1 MRKRISIGV
10 FLFFLGVLTF
20 LPRLLSLEAHWSS
33 DETLWMQRSLK
44 FVSGLEKGDFAETL
58 TASHPGVTT
67 TWLGS
72 AAIWMASGRDS
83 GAEWAKSTKFL
94 SPENLAR
101 LRFPIACL
109 SGVLILIAGGLVYR
123 LFGGRIASVAT
134 LFFAIE
140 PFLLA
145 ESRRVHTDVLTAEF
159 LLLTMLLWFCY
170 LEGETH
176 RRRYL
181 VSSGICFGLACLT
194 KSHAGAFLLFLPFLL
209 FWYVKQR
216 RLSGAKMFISA
227 LFFASMAVF
236 TVLCTWPYLWT
247 FTFGNRY
254 ISPLLFWGTGGTL
267 FWSWR
272 KLSKHASFSRTEL
285 IILSI
290 GLCLMA
296 GLLGTAAS
304 SVFDRMYN
312 ALTIAHELP
321 KLFFGKIRYNPGPL
335 YYPVMGFLWS
345 APLTLPLTLVAI
357 YGAWRQRPQE
367 KKAFRITVAL
377 LLFGVFY
384 YIGLSLVA
392 KKIARYLVICLPAV
406 SLLAAI
412 GAIYVSQHVRGKKWR
427 FLVLVAIIVLQTV
440 PVLRVHPY
448 YATYHFPLLPA
459 QWVAKNTTLGGG
471 VGLDVAAAYL
481 NAKPDAQRLQVRVS
495 RFSGNLNKYFVGKIW
510 RQNTHM
516 SLQRNIDFDYEVEY
530 VRDKQIQGTPVDAI
544 PKNSLPPSALQLH
557 KDFHRELEYVVRLN
571 GVDFVWIYRV
581 LDKRQNAVP
590 AETQ

>member
-44 FVSGLEKGDFAETL
+44 FVSALEKGDFAETL
-58 TASHPGVTT
+58 TAYHPGVTT
-67 TWLGS
+67 TWLGG

-123 LFGGRIASVAT
+123 LFGGRIAGVAT
-134 LFFAIE
+134 LFLAIA

-145 ESRRVHTDVLTAEF
+145 ESRRIHTDVLTAEF
-159 LLLTMLLWFCY
+159 LFLTVLLWLCY
-170 LEGETH
+170 LEDETP
-176 RRRYL
+176 RPRDL
-181 VSSGICFGLACLT
+181 FFSGICFGLACLT
-194 KSHAGAFLLFLPFLL
+194 KSHAGGFLLFLPFLL

-216 RLSGAKMFISA
+216 RVSGAKMLLSA
-227 LFFASMAVF
+227 LFFCSVTVF

-247 FTFGNRY
+247 LTLGNRY
-254 ISPLLFWGTGGTL
+254 ISPLLFWVSVGAL
-267 FWSWR
+267 FWSWKR
-272 KLSKHASFSRTEL
+272 LSTHTSFSRTEL

-290 GLCLMA
+290 GLCLIA

-304 SVFDRMYN
+304 YVFERMYN
-312 ALTIAHELP
+312 ALTTAHELP
-321 KLFFGKIRYNPGPL
+321 KLFLGKIRYNPGPL
-335 YYPVMGFLWS
+335 YYPVMGFVWS
-345 APLTLPLTLVAI
+345 ALLTVPLTLVAI
-357 YGAWRQRPQE
+357 YGAWRQRFQE

-384 YIGLSLVA
+384 CIGLSLVA

-406 SLLAAI
+406 SLLAAM
-412 GAIYVSQHVRGKKWR
+412 GATYVSQHVREKKWR
-427 FLVLVAIIVLQTV
+427 FLVLVAIVVLQTV
-440 PVLRVHPY
+440 PVLRLHPY

-471 VGLDVAAAYL
+471 VGLDVAAFYL

-495 RFSGNLNKYFVGKIW
+495 RFSGHLNKYFVGKIW
-510 RQNTHM
+510 RQNTRTP
-516 SLQRNIDFDYEVEY
+516 LPRNIDFDYEVEY
-530 VRDKQIQGTPVDAI
+530 VRDRQIQGTPVDAI
-544 PKNSLPPSALQLH
+544 PKNSLPPSALQLRE
-557 KDFHRELEYVVRLN
+557 DFHRELEYVVRLN
-571 GVDFVWIYRV
+571 RVDFVWIYRV
-581 LDKRQNAVP
+581 LDTRQNAVP